1 MGNSGAKQHSQKY
14 KNQVRYLHPGCQ
26 ERKSMHTLPI
36 IGTDLTKLNE
46 VLDSLGYGED
56 AKAVIKTAFYKHVS
70 ELAHAYYGGVMQT
83 IPRCALPDLSW
94 LNVWYTPGVSQIS
107 TTIRDNNERSFE
119 LTSRGS
125 TVAVVSDSTRVLGDG
140 DCTPPG
146 GMGVME
152 GKAFLMKYLG
162 GIDAVPLCMD
172 SRDSAG
178 VHVAE
183 RIIDFVRMVQP
194 SFGAINLED
203 ISQPNCFFVLDTLR
217 TSCEIPVWH
226 DDAQG
231 TACVTLA
238 GLYNALKLVN
248 KTLDSVKVVL
258 FGSGSANTTI
268 ARLLLLEGVQPERLV
283 LIDKQGPLHV
293 HRSDLA
299 GDPRHYVQW
308 ELAQKTNTRLITTI
322 ESAMEQADVLIALS
336 APGPGIIKKSWIRSM
351 APEAIVFA
359 CANPVP
365 EIWPHEAI
373 EAGARIVATGRG
385 DFPNQINNSLCFPG
399 ILKGVLLAQAKT
411 ITDTMAIRCA
421 HSIAE
426 YAEQKGLCENYIV
439 PGMDDPVLFAKE
451 AADVALQAQQE
462 GLCRKQIS
470 WQEVFDRALMD
481 IEQSQK
487 SYALL
492 LQEAYIKK
500 IPESI
505 VQEALSR
512 SISSLK
518 MHT

>member
-1 MGNSGAKQHSQKY
+1 
-14 KNQVRYLHPGCQ
+14 
-26 ERKSMHTLPI
+26 MHTLPI

-46 VLDSLGYGED
+46 VLDSMGFGDNE
-56 AKAVIKTAFYKHVS
+56 KAVVKTSFYKQLS
-70 ELAHAYYGGVMQT
+70 ELAHDYYGGVMQT
-83 IPRCALPDLSW
+83 LPRCAMPDLNW
-94 LNVWYTPGVSQIS
+94 LNVWYTPGVSQVS
-107 TTIRDNNERSFE
+107 TTIRDNNARSFE

-125 TVAVVSDSTRVLGDG
+125 TVAIVSDSTRVLGDG

-172 SRDSAG
+172 SRDSG
-178 VHVAE
+178 GIHVPE

-194 SFGAINLED
+194 SFGAVNLED
-203 ISQPNCFFVLDTLR
+203 ISQPNCFFVLDALR
-217 TSCEIPVWH
+217 SSCEIPVWH

-248 KTLDSVKVVL
+248 KTLDSIKVVL
-258 FGSGSANTTI
+258 FGSGAANTTI
-268 ARLLLLEGVQPERLV
+268 ARLLLLEGVQPDRLV
-283 LIDKQGPLHV
+283 LIDKQGPLHKN
-293 HRSDLA
+293 RSDLA
-299 GDPRHYVQW
+299 QDSRQYVQW
-308 ELAQKTNTRLITTI
+308 NLAQTTNTRLFTTI

-336 APGPGIIKKSWIRSM
+336 APGPGVVKQSWVASM
-351 APEAIVFA
+351 APQAIVFA

-373 EAGARIVATGRG
+373 EAGARVVATGRG

-421 HSIAE
+421 QSIAE
-426 YAEQKGLCENYIV
+426 YAEQKGLREDYIV
-439 PGMDDPVLFAKE
+439 PDMGDPVLFAKE
-451 AADVALQAQQE
+451 AADVAVQAQQE
-462 GLCRKQIS
+462 GLCRKHIT
-470 WQEVFDRALMD
+470 WQEIFDRARLD

-492 LQEAYIKK
+492 MEEELIKK
-500 IPESI
+500 IPDSM

-512 SISSLK
+512 AISSMK
-518 MHT
+518 KHT

>member
-1 MGNSGAKQHSQKY
+1 
-14 KNQVRYLHPGCQ
+14 
-26 ERKSMHTLPI
+26 MHTLPI
-36 IGTDLTKLNE
+36 IGTDFTKLNE
-46 VLDSLGYGED
+46 VLDALGYGE
-56 AKAVIKTAFYKHVS
+56 ASKAALKTAFYKQLS

-83 IPRCALPDLSW
+83 LPRCAMPNLSW

-107 TTIRDNNERSFE
+107 TAIRDNNERSFE

-125 TVAVVSDSTRVLGDG
+125 TVAIVSDSTRVLGDG
-140 DCTPPG
+140 NCTPPG

-162 GIDAVPLCMD
+162 GIDAVPLCINSMD
-172 SRDSAG
+172 RTG
-178 VHVAE
+178 VHVPD
-183 RIIDFVRMVQP
+183 RIIDFVSMVQP

-203 ISQPNCFFVLDTLR
+203 ISQPNCFFVLDALR
-217 TSCEIPVWH
+217 ASCEIPVWH

-248 KTLDSVKVVL
+248 KTLSTVKVVL
-258 FGSGSANTTI
+258 FGSGAANTTI
-268 ARLLLLEGVQPERLV
+268 ARLLLLEGVQPDRLV
-283 LIDKQGPLHV
+283 LIDKHGPLHV
-293 HRSDLA
+293 LRSDLA
-299 GDPRHYVQW
+299 GDSQHYVQW
-308 ELAQKTNTRLITTI
+308 ELAQKTNTCMLSTI

-336 APGPGIIKKSWIRSM
+336 APGPGIVKTSWVASM
-351 APEAIVFA
+351 ARNAIVFA

-365 EIWPHEAI
+365 EIWPHEAL

-399 ILKGVLLAQAKT
+399 ILKGVLLAHART

-426 YAEQKGLCENYIV
+426 YAEQNGLRDDYIV
-439 PGMDDPVLFAKE
+439 PNMGDPALFAKE

-462 GLCRKQIS
+462 GLCSKQVV
-470 WQEVFDRALMD
+470 WQEIFDQARMD

-487 SYALL
+487 SYARLM
-492 LQEAYIKK
+492 QEGLIKT
-500 IPESI
+500 IPESM
-505 VQEALSR
+505 VQEAFSR
-512 SISSLK
+512 ALNSLK
-518 MHT
+518 MRT